1 LIGIDLSGPFRYS
14 EIAIR
19 QVLIAVYFFL
29 LLNLIMAPKKQPLE
43 NESSTPTAIPGLNLN
58 QLVDHL
64 PCYITIQDRDLR
76 ILFVNDK
83 FKKDFG
89 NGVGKKCHTVYKCS
103 ADICPNCPVQK
114 SFEDRCA
121 HIAEETVKLA
131 NGGISQLLIQT
142 SPIIDKNGV
151 VTAVIE
157 MATNITQQKKDRK
170 ELVTLGQSIA
180 LLSHGIKNILEGLQ
194 GGAYIVDEGFKD
206 GDIAMA
212 QKGWNIVNKN
222 IFDIADVVQNILY
235 SSKDRPLKYE
245 RVSPGQLVKDSL
257 ALFREK
263 AAGLNIELKQQIN
276 ESVPGV
282 RLDIA
287 SIRRML
293 NNLIWNALEAC
304 LNDKQKNDHFVS
316 VKTDLLDDDHFIFEI
331 ADNGIGMDQDTQRNI
346 YEEFFSTKGSS
357 GTGLGLTVVEKVVN
371 RHGGKIEVTSTPGK
385 GTTFKL
391 IFKIK

>member
-1 LIGIDLSGPFRYS
+1 
-14 EIAIR
+14 
-19 QVLIAVYFFL
+19 
-29 LLNLIMAPKKQPLE
+29 MAKKKKHPE
-43 NESSTPTAIPGLNLN
+43 NEPATPTALQGLNLN
-58 QLVDHL
+58 QLVDYL

-76 ILFVNDK
+76 LLYVNQK
-83 FKKDFG
+83 FKQDFG
-89 NGVGKKCHTVYKCS
+89 DGVGKKCHVVYKCS
-103 ADICPNCPVQK
+103 DEVCPNCPVQK
-114 SFEDRCA
+114 TFEDRRM
-121 HIAEETVKLA
+121 HLAEENVTLA
-131 NGGISQLLIQT
+131 SGGVSQVLIQT

-157 MATNITQQKKDRK
+157 LATNITQLKKDRK
-170 ELVTLGQSIA
+170 ELVTLGQSIT

-194 GGAYIVDEGFKD
+194 GGSYIVDEGFKD
-206 GDIAMA
+206 NDIKMA

-245 RVSPGQLVKDSL
+245 RISPGQLARDSL
-257 ALFREK
+257 ALFHEK
-263 AAGLNIELKQQIN
+263 AARLNIELKPQIN
-276 ESVPGV
+276 ESVPDV

-304 LNDKQKNDHFVS
+304 LNDDIKKKHFVS
-316 VKTDLLDDDHFIFEI
+316 VKTDVLDSGHFMFEI
-331 ADNGIGMDQDTQRNI
+331 SDNGIGMDQDTQRNI

-357 GTGLGLTVVEKVVN
+357 GTGLGLAVVEKVVN
-371 RHGGKIEVTSTPGK
+371 RHGGQIEVTSTPGK

-391 IFKIK
+391 IFKIR

>member
-1 LIGIDLSGPFRYS
+1 M
-14 EIAIR
+14 
-19 QVLIAVYFFL
+19 V
-29 LLNLIMAPKKQPLE
+29 KKKKRPE
-43 NESSTPTAIPGLNLN
+43 NESSAPTAISGLDLN
-58 QLVDHL
+58 HLVDHL
-64 PCYITIQDRDLR
+64 PCYVSIQDRDLR
-76 ILFVNDK
+76 LLYVNKK

-89 NGVGKKCHTVYKCS
+89 EGIGKKCHAVYKCS
-103 ADICPNCPVQK
+103 AEICPNCPVQK
-114 SFEDRCA
+114 TFEDRRA
-121 HIAEETVKLA
+121 HLAEENVTLA
-131 NGGISQLLIQT
+131 GGGIAQVLIQT

-157 MATNITQQKKDRK
+157 LATNITQLKKDRK

-206 GDIAMA
+206 SDIEMA

-245 RVSPGQLVKDSL
+245 RISPGQLARDSL
-257 ALFREK
+257 VLFREK
-263 AAGLNIELKQQIN
+263 AAGLNIELKPQIN
-276 ESVPGV
+276 ESVPEV

-304 LNDKQKNDHFVS
+304 LNDRKKKKHFVS
-316 VKTDLLDDDHFIFEI
+316 VKTDLLDDDHFMFEI

-357 GTGLGLTVVEKVVN
+357 GTGLGLAVVEKVVN

-385 GTTFKL
+385 GTKFKV

>member
-1 LIGIDLSGPFRYS
+1 
-14 EIAIR
+14 
-19 QVLIAVYFFL
+19 
-29 LLNLIMAPKKQPLE
+29 MANKKKCPE
-43 NESSTPTAIPGLNLN
+43 DESSAPNHIPGLSLN
-58 QLVDHL
+58 HLVDHL
-64 PCYITIQDRDLR
+64 PCYVSIQDRDLK
-76 ILFVNDK
+76 LLYVNKK
-83 FKKDFG
+83 FKEDFG
-89 NGVGKKCHTVYKCS
+89 DGVGKKCHAVYKCS
-103 ADICPNCPVQK
+103 TEICPNCPVQK
-114 SFEDRCA
+114 TFEDRRT
-121 HIAEETVKLA
+121 HLSEENVTLA
-131 NGGISQLLIQT
+131 KGGISQVLIQT
-142 SPIIDKNGV
+142 SPIIDNNGI
-151 VTAVIE
+151 VTAVVE
-157 MATNITQQKKDRK
+157 LATNITQLKKDRK

-206 GDIAMA
+206 GDIDMA

-245 RVSPGQLVKDSL
+245 GISPGQLARDSL

-263 AAGLNIELKQQIN
+263 ATGLNIELKSQIN
-276 ESVPGV
+276 ESIPEV

-304 LNDKQKNDHFVS
+304 LNDPNKKKHFVC
-316 VKTDLLDDDHFIFEI
+316 VKTDLLDDDHFLFEI
-331 ADNGIGMDQDTQRNI
+331 IDNGTGMDPDTQRNI

-357 GTGLGLTVVEKVVN
+357 GTGLGLAVVEKVVN
-371 RHGGKIEVTSTPGK
+371 RHGGKIEVASTPGK

-391 IFKIK
+391 IFNIN

>member
-1 LIGIDLSGPFRYS
+1 
-14 EIAIR
+14 
-19 QVLIAVYFFL
+19 
-29 LLNLIMAPKKQPLE
+29 MAPKKKSLE
-43 NESSTPTAIPGLNLN
+43 KKSSASPAIPGLNLN

-64 PCYITIQDRDLR
+64 PCYVSIQDRNLN
-76 ILFVNDK
+76 LLYVNDK

-89 NGVGKKCHTVYKCS
+89 DGIGKKCHVVYKCS
-103 ADICPNCPVQK
+103 TEICPNCPVQK
-114 SFEDRCA
+114 TFEDRRP
-121 HIAEETVKLA
+121 HITEENVTLS
-131 NGGISQLLIQT
+131 GGGVSQVLIQT

-157 MATNITQQKKDRK
+157 LATNITQLKKDRK

-194 GGAYIVDEGFKD
+194 GGAYVVDEGFRD
-206 GDIAMA
+206 NDIEMA

-222 IFDIADVVQNILY
+222 IFEIADVVQNILY

-245 RVSPGQLVKDSL
+245 RISPGQLTKDSL
-257 ALFREK
+257 ALFRDK
-263 AAGLNIELKQQIN
+263 AARLDIALESQIN
-276 ESVPGV
+276 DAIPEV

-304 LNDKQKNDHFVS
+304 FNDRQKKKHTVT
-316 VKTDLLDDDHFIFEI
+316 VKTDLLDDDHFMFEI
-331 ADNGIGMDQDTQRNI
+331 SDNGIGMDDDTQRNI

-357 GTGLGLTVVEKVVN
+357 GTGLGLAVVEKVVN
-371 RHGGKIEVTSTPGK
+371 RHGGKIEVMSALGK
-385 GTTFKL
+385 GTRFTIIFKL
-391 IFKIK
+391 K

>member
-1 LIGIDLSGPFRYS
+1 MTNKKKR
-14 EIAIR
+14 
-19 QVLIAVYFFL
+19 
-29 LLNLIMAPKKQPLE
+29 PK
-43 NESSTPTAIPGLNLN
+43 NEPSTRTTIPDLNLN

-64 PCYITIQDRDLR
+64 PCYITVQDRDLR
-76 ILFVNDK
+76 ILFVNEN

-89 NGVGKKCHTVYKCS
+89 NGVGKLCHTVYKCS
-103 ADICPNCPVQK
+103 PDICPNCPVQK
-114 SFEDRCA
+114 TFEDRRI
-121 HIAEETVKLA
+121 HLTEENVTLA
-131 NGGISQLLIQT
+131 SGGVYQVLIQT
-142 SPIIDKNGV
+142 SPVIDKNGV

-157 MATNITQQKKDRK
+157 LATNITQLKKDRK

-206 GDIAMA
+206 GDIEMA
-212 QKGWNIVNKN
+212 QKGWNVVNKN

-245 RVSPGQLVKDSL
+245 RISPDQLVKDSL

-263 AAGLNIELKQQIN
+263 AAGLNIELKQHVN
-276 ESVPGV
+276 PSVPKV

-316 VKTDLLDDDHFIFEI
+316 VKTDLLNDDHFIFEI
-331 ADNGIGMDQDTQRNI
+331 EDNGIGMDQNTQRNI

-357 GTGLGLTVVEKVVN
+357 GTGLGLAVVEKVVN
-371 RHGGKIEVTSTPGK
+371 RHGGNIELASTPGK

>member
-1 LIGIDLSGPFRYS
+1 M
-14 EIAIR
+14 
-19 QVLIAVYFFL
+19 V
-29 LLNLIMAPKKQPLE
+29 KKKKRPE
-43 NESSTPTAIPGLNLN
+43 NESSAPTAISGLDLN
-58 QLVDHL
+58 HLVDHL
-64 PCYITIQDRDLR
+64 PCYVSIQDRDLR
-76 ILFVNDK
+76 LLYVNKK
-83 FKKDFG
+83 FKEDFG
-89 NGVGKKCHTVYKCS
+89 EGIGKKCHAVYKCS
-103 ADICPNCPVQK
+103 AEICPNCPVQK
-114 SFEDRCA
+114 TFEDRRA
-121 HIAEETVKLA
+121 HLAEENVTLA
-131 NGGISQLLIQT
+131 GGGIAQVLIQT

-157 MATNITQQKKDRK
+157 LATNITQLKKDRK

-206 GDIAMA
+206 SDIEMA

-245 RVSPGQLVKDSL
+245 RISPGQLARDSL
-257 ALFREK
+257 VLFREK
-263 AAGLNIELKQQIN
+263 AAGLNIELKPQIN
-276 ESVPGV
+276 ESVPEV

-304 LNDKQKNDHFVS
+304 LNDRKKKKHFVS
-316 VKTDLLDDDHFIFEI
+316 VKTDLLDDDHFMFEI

-357 GTGLGLTVVEKVVN
+357 GTGLGLAVVEKVVN

-385 GTTFKL
+385 GTKFKV

>member
-1 LIGIDLSGPFRYS
+1 L
-14 EIAIR
+14 
-19 QVLIAVYFFL
+19 
-29 LLNLIMAPKKQPLE
+29 
-43 NESSTPTAIPGLNLN
+43 
-58 QLVDHL
+58 
-64 PCYITIQDRDLR
+64 
-76 ILFVNDK
+76 
-83 FKKDFG
+83 
-89 NGVGKKCHTVYKCS
+89 
-103 ADICPNCPVQK
+103 
-114 SFEDRCA
+114 
-121 HIAEETVKLA
+121 
-131 NGGISQLLIQT
+131 
-142 SPIIDKNGV
+142 
-151 VTAVIE
+151 
-157 MATNITQQKKDRK
+157 ATNITQLKKDRK

-206 GDIAMA
+206 NDIEMA

-245 RVSPGQLVKDSL
+245 RISPGQLARDSL

-263 AAGLNIELKQQIN
+263 AARLNIELKPQIN
-276 ESVPGV
+276 ESVPEV

-304 LNDKQKNDHFVS
+304 LHHPGEKKHFVR
-316 VKTDLLDDDHFIFEI
+316 VKTDLLDDEHFIFEI
-331 ADNGIGMDQDTQRNI
+331 ADNGVGMAKDPQRNI

-357 GTGLGLTVVEKVVN
+357 GTGLGLAVVEKVVN
-371 RHGGKIEVTSTPGK
+371 RHGGKIEVTSAPGR

>member
-1 LIGIDLSGPFRYS
+1 
-14 EIAIR
+14 
-19 QVLIAVYFFL
+19 
-29 LLNLIMAPKKQPLE
+29 MAPKKKRPENQP
-43 NESSTPTAIPGLNLN
+43 SISTAIPGLNLN
-58 QLVDHL
+58 HLVDYL
-64 PCYITIQDRDLR
+64 PCYVSIQDRDLN
-76 ILFVNDK
+76 LLYVNQK

-89 NGVGKKCHTVYKCS
+89 DGIGKKCHTVYKCS
-103 ADICPNCPVQK
+103 SEICPNCPVQK
-114 SFEDRCA
+114 TFEDRRA
-121 HIAEETVKLA
+121 HLTEENVTLS
-131 NGGISQLLIQT
+131 GGGVHQVLIQT
-142 SPIIDKNGV
+142 SPVIDKNGV

-157 MATNITQQKKDRK
+157 LATNITQLKKDRK

-206 GDIAMA
+206 NDIAMA

-245 RVSPGQLVKDSL
+245 RISPGQLARDSL

-263 AAGLNIELKQQIN
+263 AARLNVELKPQIN
-276 ESVPGV
+276 ESVPEV
-282 RLDIA
+282 HLDIA

-304 LNDKQKNDHFVS
+304 LNHPGEKKHFVR
-316 VKTDLLDDDHFIFEI
+316 VKTDLLDDEHFIFEI
-331 ADNGIGMDQDTQRNI
+331 ADNGVGMDQDTQRNI

-357 GTGLGLTVVEKVVN
+357 GTGLGLAVVGKVVN
-371 RHGGKIEVTSTPGK
+371 RHGGKIEMASAPGQ
-385 GTTFKL
+385 GTTFRI

>member
-1 LIGIDLSGPFRYS
+1 MAKKRKFPENKTSI
-14 EIAIR
+14 IA
-19 QVLIAVYFFL
+19 
-29 LLNLIMAPKKQPLE
+29 
-43 NESSTPTAIPGLNLN
+43 AIPELNLN
-58 QLVDHL
+58 HLVDHL
-64 PCYITIQDRDLR
+64 PCYISIQDRDLR
-76 ILFVNDK
+76 ILFVNEK

-89 NGVGKKCHTVYKCS
+89 DGVGKKCHAVYKCS

-114 SFEDRCA
+114 TFEDRRA
-121 HIAEETVKLA
+121 HLTEEMVTLG
-131 NGGISQLLIQT
+131 NGGISQVLIQT
-142 SPIIDKNGV
+142 SPIIDKDGI

-157 MATNITQQKKDRK
+157 LATNITRLKKDRK

-206 GDIAMA
+206 ADIEMA

-222 IFDIADVVQNILY
+222 IFDITDVVQNILY

-245 RVSPGQLVKDSL
+245 RISPAQLAKDSL

-263 AAGLNIELKQQIN
+263 AAGLKIGLKHQIN
-276 ESVPGV
+276 PSVPQV

-293 NNLIWNALEAC
+293 NNVIWNALEAC
-304 LNDKQKNDHFVS
+304 LNDKQKKDHLVTL
-316 VKTDLLDDDHFIFEI
+316 KTDLVDDDHFMFEI
-331 ADNGIGMDQDTQRNI
+331 ADNGSGMDADTQRNI
-346 YEEFFSTKGSS
+346 YEEFFSTKGGS
-357 GTGLGLTVVEKVVN
+357 GTGLGLAVVERVVN
-371 RHGGKIEVTSTPGK
+371 RHGGRIEVTSTPGK
-385 GTTFKL
+385 GTKFKL

>member
-1 LIGIDLSGPFRYS
+1 MHLTEENVTLASGGVS
-14 EIAIR
+14 
-19 QVLIAVYFFL
+19 QV
-29 LLNLIMAPKKQPLE
+29 
-43 NESSTPTAIPGLNLN
+43 
-58 QLVDHL
+58 
-64 PCYITIQDRDLR
+64 
-76 ILFVNDK
+76 
-83 FKKDFG
+83 
-89 NGVGKKCHTVYKCS
+89 
-103 ADICPNCPVQK
+103 
-114 SFEDRCA
+114 
-121 HIAEETVKLA
+121 
-131 NGGISQLLIQT
+131 LIQT
-142 SPIIDKNGV
+142 SPIIDQNGV

-157 MATNITQQKKDRK
+157 LATNITQLKKDRK
-170 ELVTLGQSIA
+170 ELVILGQSIA

-206 GDIAMA
+206 NDIAMA

-245 RVSPGQLVKDSL
+245 RISPGQLARDSL

-263 AAGLNIELKQQIN
+263 AARLNIELKPQIN
-276 ESVPGV
+276 ASLPAV

-304 LNDKQKNDHFVS
+304 LNDRNKKTHFVS
-316 VKTDLLDDDHFIFEI
+316 VKTDLLDDDHFMFEI

-357 GTGLGLTVVEKVVN
+357 GTGLGLAVVEKVVN

-391 IFKIK
+391 IFKIN